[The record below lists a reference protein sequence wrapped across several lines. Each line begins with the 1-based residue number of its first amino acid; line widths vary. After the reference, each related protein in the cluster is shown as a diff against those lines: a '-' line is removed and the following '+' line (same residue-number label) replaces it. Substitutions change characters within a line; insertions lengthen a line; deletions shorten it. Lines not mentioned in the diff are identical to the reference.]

1 MAYYLSQPIVIVD
14 YDPQWPMLYAEE
26 QRRLLDILGV
36 IVLRIEHIGSTS
48 VPGLAAKPIIDI
60 SIGVR
65 DRALVTPYIE
75 ALGRLGY
82 EEIPIL
88 AALQRRMFSK
98 GPYNE
103 GTHHVHV
110 TDYGSDIWA
119 QPILF
124 RDYLRAH
131 PAVAKAYG
139 DVKRAAAAKHQNDL
153 DGYHD
158 EKTPFIVQIME
169 QARTWRSSGT

>member
-1 MAYYLSQPIVIVD
+1 MTVTLEELMAYYLSQPIVIVD
-14 YDPQWPMLYAEE
+14 YDPQWPTLYADE
-26 QRRLLDILGV
+26 QRRLLDVLGA

-65 DRALVTPYIE
+65 SRADVTPYVA

-98 GPYNE
+98 GLYKV
-103 GTHHVHV
+103 GH
-110 TDYGSDIWA
+110 
-119 QPILF
+119 
-124 RDYLRAH
+124 
-131 PAVAKAYG
+131 
-139 DVKRAAAAKHQNDL
+139 VKRIA
-153 DGYHD
+153 
-158 EKTPFIVQIME
+158 
-169 QARTWRSSGT
+169 S

>member
-1 MAYYLSQPIVIVD
+1 MPYYLSHPLAIVD
-14 YDPQWPMLYAEE
+14 YDPQWPTRYADE
-26 QRRLLDILGV
+26 QRRLLDVLGA
-36 IVLRIEHIGSTS
+36 IVLGIEHIGSTS
-48 VPGLAAKPIIDI
+48 VPQLVAKPIIDI

-65 DRALVTPYIE
+65 DRADVTPYVA
-75 ALGRLGY
+75 ALGNLGY
-82 EEIPIL
+82 AEIPIL
-88 AALQRRMFSK
+88 SAFQRRLFSK

-139 DVKRAAAAKHQNDL
+139 DVKRAVAAKHQNDL

-158 EKTPFIVQIME
+158 EKTPLIVQIME
-169 QARTWRSSGT
+169 QARAWRSSGT